1 MVFSWVVSRFD
12 SDTNFDLDLVHNCYI
27 LVFGLEG
34 RILVKTNK
42 GTHFVVIV
50 VVVVVA
56 VGGRKEK
63 LKQDTFVVVVV
74 VWRFGRISLCFFF
87 VVSGVYLF

>member
-1 MVFSWVVSRFD
+1 
-12 SDTNFDLDLVHNCYI
+12 
-27 LVFGLEG
+27 LEG